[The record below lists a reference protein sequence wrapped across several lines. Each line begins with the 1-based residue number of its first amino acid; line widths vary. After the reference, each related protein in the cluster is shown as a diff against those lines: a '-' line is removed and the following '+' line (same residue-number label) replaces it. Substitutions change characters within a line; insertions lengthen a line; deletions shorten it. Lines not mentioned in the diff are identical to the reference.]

1 MKCFSQCRATASG
14 SIAYQKTPSWS
25 KACITFYK
33 LFIPSLSKEETK
45 WLSSSLPT
53 GGQRREGN
61 KVHLPVSVRV
71 KDTSTPLC
79 HWCAVTAG
87 GGTIPRPVPW
97 EVSGSRPWGSIP
109 LGRNLGE
116 ARNGSNR
123 AVSGDGL
130 GWSLPKLEKLKP
142 LNAPVPLHRQSIS
155 GNTRCFNT
163 KFPLGSIL
171 FPKAQPPLQHRLSQ
185 PLLPDQY
192 FDFYPQSF

>member
-14 SIAYQKTPSWS
+14 SIAYQKTQVGARPALPSINCLFPPCP
-25 KACITFYK
+25 KKK
-33 LFIPSLSKEETK
+33 LSDWAHHFLQEGRGGRGIKSISLS
-45 WLSSSLPT
+45 LC
-53 GGQRREGN
+53 
-61 KVHLPVSVRV
+61 VS

-79 HWCAVTAG
+79 HWCEVTAG

-116 ARNGSNR
+116 AWNGSNR

-130 GWSLPKLEKLKP
+130 GWSLPKSDKLKP

-155 GNTRCFNT
+155 GNTRCFNI